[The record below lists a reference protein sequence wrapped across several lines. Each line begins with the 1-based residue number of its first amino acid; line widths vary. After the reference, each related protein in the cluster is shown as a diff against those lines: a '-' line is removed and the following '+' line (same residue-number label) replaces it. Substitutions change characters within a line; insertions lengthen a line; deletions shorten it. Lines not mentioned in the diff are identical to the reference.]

1 MKLLTQCRS
10 VNEVLSD
17 YLDGKL
23 NFWSTMLL
31 RGHLLMCSKCR
42 AYLIQFRRVRDLL
55 DDPQQQSV
63 ALPDDFDSVMGRAV
77 QRAQGDWKS
86 HTK

>member
-1 MKLLTQCRS
+1 
-10 VNEVLSD
+10 
-17 YLDGKL
+17 
-23 NFWSTMLL
+23 MLL

-63 ALPDDFDSVMGRAV
+63 ALPDDFDSVMGREV
-77 QRAQGDWKS
+77 QRALGDWKS
-86 HTK
+86 DTK